1 MTRTPQKRYRWEA
14 KPEALAGLTTG
25 FIDVYNQSEIGCP
38 SRGEAGERENGELS
52 VGVMFQDLMVVE
64 PGVYRLVVCAPVYV
78 CMHVCMCVW
87 MDGWMDGWMLHACM
101 YVCLFVS
108 LYVYM
113 YVCMYVCSG

>member
-78 CMHVCMCVW
+78 CMHVCMCVYAHTSCCVLKI
-87 MDGWMDGWMLHACM
+87 GP
-101 YVCLFVS
+101 S
-108 LYVYM
+108 KQNQTR
-113 YVCMYVCSG
+113 